1 MKQLIEEEKA
11 ENGAKRAH
19 NRHISEFQKH
29 QVKLKQNK
37 IKAARLEKLQEAA
50 MMEEL
55 SSDAD
60 KRFQRYAKEFI
71 DEYER
76 QGKPIKPL
84 QLMLSKPAP
93 FDSA

>member
-37 IKAARLEKLQEAA
+37 IAH
-50 MMEEL
+50 
-55 SSDAD
+55 
-60 KRFQRYAKEFI
+60 
-71 DEYER
+71 
-76 QGKPIKPL
+76 
-84 QLMLSKPAP
+84 
-93 FDSA
+93 